1 MIKLFSL
8 LVLTI
13 RSFGIASSKYKLLQ
27 ATCGLKFKGFEDSG
41 GDSGDSG
48 DSGARM
54 IYPHARMMIEKVGC
68 SA

>member
-1 MIKLFSL
+1 MPNRDIIVGSVTKRQAG
-8 LVLTI
+8 VLCFPI
-13 RSFGIASSKYKLLQ
+13 W
-27 ATCGLKFKGFEDSG
+27 GFEDSG